1 LARACLDFGLDWLA
15 TPRLP
20 FLDQVDFGR
29 LATTGSVMDAQLLII
44 CSLTFV
50 IHVVALN
57 VVAMTL

>member
-1 LARACLDFGLDWLA
+1 
-15 TPRLP
+15 LP